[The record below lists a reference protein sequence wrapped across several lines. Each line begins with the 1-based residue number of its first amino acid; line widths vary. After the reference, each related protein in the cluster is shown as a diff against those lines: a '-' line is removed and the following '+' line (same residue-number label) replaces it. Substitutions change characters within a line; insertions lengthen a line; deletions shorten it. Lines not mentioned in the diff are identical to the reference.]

1 MVRYDCGMAD
11 KKHPG
16 GRPTKYNKE
25 FHPKLALLLAEKG
38 LTLPQIAE
46 QMKVAPS
53 TVSKWQ
59 VEHVEFSEALKNGK
73 EGPDD
78 LVERSLFERATG
90 FKHTVQ
96 KPMSVSNG
104 TGMGS
109 EIEIVEFE
117 ERIVPDVTAQIFWLK
132 NRRPERWREKVDQVH
147 SGTVSVTTMTREQ
160 ALEEVKRLESQLEK
174 G

>member
-1 MVRYDCGMAD
+1 MYDWGME
-11 KKHPG
+11 KPKHPG
-16 GRPTKYNKE
+16 GRPTKFNKD

-46 QMKVAPS
+46 QMNVAPS

-59 VEHVEFSEALKNGK
+59 VEHAEFSEALKNGK

-90 FKHTVQ
+90 FKHIVQ
-96 KPMSVSNG
+96 KPMSVSCG
-104 TGMGS
+104 QGLGS
-109 EIEIVEFE
+109 EVEIVEFE
-117 ERIVPDVTAQIFWLK
+117 ERVVPDVTAQIFWLK
-132 NRRPERWREKVDQVH
+132 NRRPERWREKIEQVH
-147 SGTVSVTTMTREQ
+147 SGTVNVATMTREQ